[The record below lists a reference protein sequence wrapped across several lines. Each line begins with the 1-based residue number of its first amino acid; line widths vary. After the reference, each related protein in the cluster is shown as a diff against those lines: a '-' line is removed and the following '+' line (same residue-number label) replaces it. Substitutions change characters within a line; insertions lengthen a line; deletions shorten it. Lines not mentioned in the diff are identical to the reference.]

1 MEKIEYP
8 QLTEAVLLWTG
19 WKREAWPRFDDAS
32 VVSRFGPELA
42 AKLLSVIRTLKDDF
56 YSSDASLVAA
66 DLQEMGKMA
75 TEEFKIK
82 HPEISEEIVKAFA
95 WCYTFDNR

>member
-19 WKREAWPRFDDAS
+19 WRREAWPHFDDSS
-32 VVSRFGPELA
+32 VVNRFGPELA
-42 AKLLSVIRTLKDDF
+42 AKLLSVIRILKDEF
-56 YSSDASLVAA
+56 YSSDASLTAV

-75 TEEFKIK
+75 TEQFKNK
-82 HPEISEEIVKAFA
+82 HPEIPEEIVKALA